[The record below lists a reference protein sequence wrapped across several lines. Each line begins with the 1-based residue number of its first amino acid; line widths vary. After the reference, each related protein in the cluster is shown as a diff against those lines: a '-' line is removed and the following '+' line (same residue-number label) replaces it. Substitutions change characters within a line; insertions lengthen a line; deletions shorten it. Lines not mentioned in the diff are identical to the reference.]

1 MAEAALRAELEA
13 AKAELET
20 FKAQQSAATVN
31 SEQAF
36 HRLEQDHIQLK
47 QRHEKTREELRTLR
61 HEAGNAEKQR
71 AVADASAANLRTTLA
86 TKEAEA
92 ERLGREGR
100 ELKEERDGLLSR
112 VTRLLEESKE
122 RNAEMQSYATRLEES
137 YKLRHELQDKVDEL
151 QKASRTAQFE
161 LHRANEAKEL
171 GEKHTA
177 WLTDELDIKQK
188 ELSQLRTE
196 RADSTRDL
204 QQKAD
209 DSAEEAAK
217 LAGQIGVLRASA
229 EAAEKKTQQ
238 LELELQG
245 KLTALQEQEDCFK
258 SDLGAREQ
266 LEKVLKEGLK
276 DAESKVK
283 EVTEVLKKQQEQMVG
298 KERLHA
304 EAQEKAGRA
313 NAELQQQ
320 LEAAKA
326 QVVEAAKAAK
336 AAPAAAAAAAAPVPA
351 AAAAA
356 ALSDASNTVV
366 GGADVRMSE
375 VMAAKIGVE
384 NELREVKLENKRLNN
399 YLNSILVELEQKAPL
414 INEQREAYEKAI
426 RAHGRITTSLDET
439 KQELRTPRQHHLTV
453 RLSRHCHLTRSS
465 TRSSLL
471 LISSN

>member
-304 EAQEKAGRA
+304 EAQQKAGRA

-336 AAPAAAAAAAAPVPA
+336 AAPAAAAAATAPVP

-439 KQELRTPRQHHLTV
+439 KQELRTPRRHRLTV
-453 RLSRHCHLTRSS
+453 P
-465 TRSSLL
+465 
-471 LISSN
+471 LISQSH

>member
-356 ALSDASNTVV
+356 LSDASNTVV

-439 KQELRTPRQHHLTV
+439 KQELRTPRRHHLTV
-453 RLSRHCHLTRSS
+453 AVAS
-465 TRSSLL
+465 TPPVDTLHRRALCY
-471 LISSN
+471 